1 MAVTS
6 RKILFVISLTRAG
19 LEERETGEEGKG
31 EKEQTTR
38 ERKNQVRRN
47 SPWKEYK
54 EEEKKKSCV
63 NPYDSFAS
71 NAAEENVAIT
81 NSNAILLH
89 TSTSSRA
96 WCCH

>member
-19 LEERETGEEGKG
+19 LEERETGEAGKG
-31 EKEQTTR
+31 GKEQQQTTR

-54 EEEKKKSCV
+54 EEEKKKVLCKSLRFFRKQC
-63 NPYDSFAS
+63 
-71 NAAEENVAIT
+71 
-81 NSNAILLH
+81 
-89 TSTSSRA
+89 R
-96 WCCH
+96 